1 VNHEA
6 LIEACAN
13 NNVVIELN
21 AHPRRLDMDWRFIA
35 SATEKEVLISINP
48 DAHAV
53 EGFKDCKY
61 GVLVAQKAGLTAG
74 QNLSSFTL
82 QEMMEFV
89 AFQQAKR
96 S

>member
-1 VNHEA
+1 
-6 LIEACAN
+6 
-13 NNVVIELN
+13 
-21 AHPRRLDMDWRFIA
+21 MDWRYIA
-35 SATEKEVLISINP
+35 EAAQKEVLISINP

-53 EGFKDCKY
+53 EGFEDCKY
-61 GVLVAQKAGLTAG
+61 GVLVAQKAGLTAA
-74 QNLSSFTL
+74 QNLSSFSL